1 MSEQQVNE
9 DKEVQTNLTAPIEKK
24 RKMRSPSSI
33 DPSKEETPVD
43 ELFSKLFSS
52 MLSKEAEENK
62 KDSGEEDS
70 DEDSEE
76 EDSEEEDSEQ
86 EDSEEEENQSIYKWA
101 SFYKVLESHINI
113 TNIMRDMIRNDKKC

>member
-52 MLSKEAEENK
+52 MLSTEAEENK
-62 KDSGEEDS
+62 KDSDEEDSEEDS
-70 DEDSEE
+70 DEDSE
-76 EDSEEEDSEQ
+76 
-86 EDSEEEENQSIYKWA
+86 EEEENQSIYKWA

>member
-76 EDSEEEDSEQ
+76 E
-86 EDSEEEENQSIYKWA
+86 ENQSIYKWA

>member
-70 DEDSEE
+70 DEDSDQ
-76 EDSEEEDSEQ
+76 EDSEEEDSE
-86 EDSEEEENQSIYKWA
+86 EEEENQSIYKWA

-113 TNIMRDMIRNDKKC
+113 TNIMRDMIKNDKKR